1 LVAVPI
7 AKVEHIV
14 LVEVHL
20 QRDQPASPEAMR
32 RGEAAR
38 ERGRGTEPHLY
49 VDRDGALVAVGTVR
63 ADSFDFHHQKA
74 SVV

>member
-1 LVAVPI
+1 
-7 AKVEHIV
+7 
-14 LVEVHL
+14 
-20 QRDQPASPEAMR
+20 MR

-38 ERGRGTEPHLY
+38 GRGRGTEPHLY